1 MSIVKYNSRLNE
13 FVPTSFG
20 NLIDRFFTESVAR
33 SGGSSYSFVP
43 RVDVIEEEKAF
54 EIHIAVPGMNKDEFK
69 IDLNDNYLTV
79 SGERKLSDK
88 KDEKNEKLYRSFE
101 TQYGSFSR
109 SFSLPENVDG
119 VKITAQYNNGI
130 LVVNV
135 PKDEKKSLKQ
145 SIKVN

>member
-13 FVPTSFG
+13 FVPTSFS

-33 SGGSSYSFVP
+33 SGGSTYSFVP

-54 EIHIAVPGMNKDEFK
+54 EIHVAVPGMNKDEFK

-79 SGERKLSDK
+79 SGERKFSK
-88 KDEKNEKLYRSFE
+88 EKSEGRYRSFE

-109 SFSLPENVDG
+109 SFSLPENVDAE
-119 VKITAQYNNGI
+119 KIAAQYTNGI
-130 LVVNV
+130 LVVTV
-135 PKDEKKSLKQ
+135 PKDEKKTLKQ

>member
-13 FVPTSFG
+13 FVPTSFS

-33 SGGSSYSFVP
+33 SGGSTYSFVP

-54 EIHIAVPGMNKDEFK
+54 EIHIAVPGMNKEDFK

-79 SGERKLSDK
+79 SGERKLSK
-88 KDEKNEKLYRSFE
+88 EKNEKNDSLYRSFE

-119 VKITAQYNNGI
+119 EKITAQYTNGI

-135 PKDEKKSLKQ
+135 PKDEKKTLKQ